1 MSKTAFI
8 FPGQASQFRGMG
20 KPLFENDSDAR
31 RLFQQAD
38 QWLGYK
44 ISEVMFEGSDEELR
58 QTKITQPSVFI
69 HSVITALTLG
79 KEIPYDGVAGHSL
92 GEFSALVAARVLS
105 FEEALRLVSI
115 RAEAM
120 QHACEENPGTMAAVV
135 GLDDAKIEE
144 ICTLFDEDIVVAAN
158 YNCPGQLVISGSLT
172 GIQKIEPKLQAAGAK
187 RVIVLAVGGA
197 FHSPLMEPAR
207 KELEQAID
215 AIEFRPAQCPI
226 YQNVTACPESDPE
239 RIKSNLKTQL
249 TSPVRWT
256 QTMENMIQEGFN
268 LFYEVG
274 GNGTVLSG
282 FLKRIQRDIPV
293 KSLGA

>member
-44 ISEVMFEGSDEELR
+44 ISDVMFEGSDEELR